1 MIILVIFTIFHKVL
15 NAQITQAVQPKLNN
29 ISGKSMFVSNPPLES
44 SKLMI

>member
-1 MIILVIFTIFHKVL
+1 MIVLVFFTVFSKAL

-29 ISGKSMFVSNPPLES
+29 ISGKSMFVFKPPLES